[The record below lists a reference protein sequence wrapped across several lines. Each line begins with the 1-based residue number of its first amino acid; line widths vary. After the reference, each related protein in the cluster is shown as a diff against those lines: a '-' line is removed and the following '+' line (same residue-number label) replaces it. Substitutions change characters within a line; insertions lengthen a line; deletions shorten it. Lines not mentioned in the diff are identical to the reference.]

1 MKKKGVMIQILMEII
16 KNIKSNSSRLA
27 LFNHSKAFMISILHL
42 SEIFSLTR
50 LASILAANFGV
61 FSMNVTDLAPLESA
75 SMPSAPD
82 PEKQSAHLR
91 SSISKFNQ
99 LKRISLNLFDVG
111 LSLEEE
117 GKEI

>member
-1 MKKKGVMIQILMEII
+1 M
-16 KNIKSNSSRLA
+16 
-27 LFNHSKAFMISILHL
+27 HL
-42 SEIFSLTR
+42 SEIFSLSR
-50 LASILAANFGV
+50 FASILAANFGV
-61 FSMNVTDLAPLESA
+61 FSMNVTDLAPLEIA

-91 SSISKFNQ
+91 PSISKLNQ

>member
-1 MKKKGVMIQILMEII
+1 MSKKFKIACIQTEP
-16 KNIKSNSSRLA
+16 KPDYETA
-27 LFNHSKAFMISILHL
+27 L
-42 SEIFSLTR
+42 SEIFSLSR
-50 LASILAANFGV
+50 FSSILAANFGV
-61 FSMNVTDLAPLESA
+61 FSMNVTDLAPLEIA

>member
-1 MKKKGVMIQILMEII
+1 
-16 KNIKSNSSRLA
+16 
-27 LFNHSKAFMISILHL
+27 
-42 SEIFSLTR
+42 
-50 LASILAANFGV
+50 
-61 FSMNVTDLAPLESA
+61 
-75 SMPSAPD
+75 MPSAPD

-91 SSISKFNQ
+91 PSISKFNQ

>member
-1 MKKKGVMIQILMEII
+1 
-16 KNIKSNSSRLA
+16 
-27 LFNHSKAFMISILHL
+27 
-42 SEIFSLTR
+42 
-50 LASILAANFGV
+50 
-61 FSMNVTDLAPLESA
+61 MNVTDLAPLEIA
-75 SMPSAPD
+75 YMPSAPD

-91 SSISKFNQ
+91 SAISKLNQ